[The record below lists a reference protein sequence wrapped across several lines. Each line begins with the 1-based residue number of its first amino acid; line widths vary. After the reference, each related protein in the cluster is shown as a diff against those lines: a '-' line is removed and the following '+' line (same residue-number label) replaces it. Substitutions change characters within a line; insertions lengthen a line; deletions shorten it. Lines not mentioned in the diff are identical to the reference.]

1 MHEMIEVIHYVTE
14 DGKDIF
20 REWLLKQNDDVIAR
34 IQQRIDRI
42 CQGNFGDHKGLG
54 SGISELRIDCGPG
67 YRVYYGRDG
76 QDIVIL
82 LAGGT
87 KKRQDRDI
95 ERARSCWED
104 YAREKRNAD
113 RTP

>member
-1 MHEMIEVIHYVTE
+1 MVMIEVVHYVTE
-14 DGKDIF
+14 NGKDAF
-20 REWLLKQNDDVIAR
+20 GEWLSKQNVNVLAR
-34 IQQRIDRI
+34 VERRIDRI
-42 CQGNFGDHKGLG
+42 RRGNFGDHKRLG
-54 SGISELRIDCGPG
+54 AGVSELRIDYGPG

-76 QDIVIL
+76 QDVVIL

-95 ERARSCWED
+95 ERARTCWED
-104 YAREKRNAD
+104 YVREKRNAD